1 MSVYMHEI
9 SIYLSIY
16 LPIHIYIYTFAV
28 WFLFRR
34 VLNYQIYRWKEQN
47 KYVGKR

>member
-16 LPIHIYIYTFAV
+16 LPIHIYIYTHLQYGFCSEGCS
-28 WFLFRR
+28 
-34 VLNYQIYRWKEQN
+34 IT
-47 KYVGKR
+47 KYIGGKSKIST

>member
-16 LPIHIYIYTFAV
+16 LPIHIYIYIHICSMVFVQKGAQ
-28 WFLFRR
+28 LP
-34 VLNYQIYRWKEQN
+34 NI
-47 KYVGKR
+47 

>member
-16 LPIHIYIYTFAV
+16 LSTYPYIYTHICSMVFVQKGAQ
-28 WFLFRR
+28 LP
-34 VLNYQIYRWKEQN
+34 NI
-47 KYVGKR
+47 

>member
-9 SIYLSIY
+9 SIYLSTY
-16 LPIHIYIYTFAV
+16 PYIYIYTFAV

>member
-16 LPIHIYIYTFAV
+16 LSIYIYIHICSMVFVQKGAQ
-28 WFLFRR
+28 LP
-34 VLNYQIYRWKEQN
+34 NI
-47 KYVGKR
+47 